1 METDAGAV
9 CGVLVLSGPPCSGK
23 STVGR
28 VLAAGASSSRP
39 RRLHIEV
46 DSLFDLLLPRS
57 DRNRDDRMLAYD
69 SAHLLARMFLERGTT
84 AVLECTYAR
93 IEQRLS
99 LVDALAGVPAAPL
112 WVVECFVSPE
122 EAVRRF
128 RRRSDATDLDES
140 LLRERVQGFRYSE
153 QALRLI
159 SSRSTPEAL
168 AEQVTSWM
176 HPSTAVQRRVW
187 AESGR
192 GWS

>member
-28 VLAAGASSSRP
+28 VLASGASSSRP
-39 RRLHIEV
+39 QRLHIEV

-128 RRRSDATDLDES
+128 RRRS
-140 LLRERVQGFRYSE
+140 G
-153 QALRLI
+153 
-159 SSRSTPEAL
+159 
-168 AEQVTSWM
+168 
-176 HPSTAVQRRVW
+176 QRRSRLWRYGPV
-187 AESGR
+187 APSAGR
-192 GWS
+192 GDSGNGLDSASPWGTRVPRDSN